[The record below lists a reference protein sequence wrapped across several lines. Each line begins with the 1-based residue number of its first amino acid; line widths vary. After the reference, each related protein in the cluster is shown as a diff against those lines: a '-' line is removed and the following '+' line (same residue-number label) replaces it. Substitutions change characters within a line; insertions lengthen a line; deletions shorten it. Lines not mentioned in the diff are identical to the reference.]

1 MNQAD
6 EDPGRPPRWT
16 PLAHP
21 TRLTED
27 SGEYYRDKNAARY
40 PKHPM
45 EPAILAGLKASPE
58 ICRAGTVDIVA
69 CGSTLGNLLR
79 FVRGQDKSF
88 RILVEMVE
96 GTVFF
101 VRREN
106 SPTELIP
113 DIRGFGHS
121 FPENY
126 TTWDR
131 DVKGSASNERLL
143 RYNFGGLR
151 FLVRFGADG
160 YIEEPGR
167 ATGKTTTASAASS
180 KASAEVSEIL
190 SSLDDTRISS
200 KASAAYSAGLK
211 IQSAGSLVDQSC
223 IFDLKTRSIKK
234 RFNDT
239 LGEELPRLWV
249 AQIPKFILAYHDW
262 GLFKDIQIHDVR
274 DKVKAWEE
282 THKDDL
288 AKLASLVHQI
298 NAHVRTNQSK
308 KLELSHDGKGVL
320 EVREALDD
328 ANDALSPTVKATW
341 IAGRQDARSNEA
353 NEEKSSGDD
362 DIVGWKDDTEGD
374 FTNCSGS
381 CGYCGR
387 CGSS

>member
-1 MNQAD
+1 
-6 EDPGRPPRWT
+6 
-16 PLAHP
+16 
-21 TRLTED
+21 
-27 SGEYYRDKNAARY
+27 
-40 PKHPM
+40 M
-45 EPAILAGLKASPE
+45 EPAIVAGLKAAPE
-58 ICRAGTVDIVA
+58 ICREGTVDIVA

-79 FVRGQDKSF
+79 FVRGQDKTF
-88 RILVEMVE
+88 RMLVEMVE

-101 VRREN
+101 IRREN

-113 DIRGFGHS
+113 EVRGFGHT

-131 DVKGSASNERLL
+131 DLKGSASHERLL

-167 ATGKTTTASAASS
+167 ATRKSSTTTPAAS
-180 KASAEVSEIL
+180 KASPTTVSELL
-190 SSLDDTRISS
+190 SSLDDAHISS
-200 KASAAYSAGLK
+200 NTSSASSTGLK
-211 IQSAGSLVDQSC
+211 IQSAGSVVDQSC

-262 GLFKDIQIHDVR
+262 GLFKDIQIQDVR
-274 DKVKAWEE
+274 EKVKEWEE
-282 THKDDL
+282 DQKHDL
-288 AKLASLVHQI
+288 AKFASLVHRI
-298 NAHVRTNQSK
+298 VAHVRTNPK
-308 KLELSHDGKGVL
+308 GKLELSHDGKGVL
-320 EVREALDD
+320 EIHEVLAD
-328 ANDALSPTVKATW
+328 ANDALSPEVKAMW
-341 IAGRQDARSNEA
+341 
-353 NEEKSSGDD
+353 SSGKQDSGTGKEKETLDSDD
-362 DIVGWKDDTEGD
+362 FLGWKDDTEGD